1 MRELGK
7 DPLTWSFVKLFGLQ
21 VARDLREFR
30 GLPAS
35 HAWRWKTAGLWRARL
50 LTKAQCS
57 GVVVSVVERADRVE
71 LLVDDGTALVKAVL
85 WGEGVQPP
93 AALGDLVHVEG
104 KLNVDRNWDAV
115 DASRELRVLRV
126 SKVEDPNEELLH
138 WAQVVE
144 LSQSYYSSGGD
155 ALEAAPKPSDHGTG
169 GEAQWE
175 DIAAE
180 AFFSLSVAPSS
191 RDQFL
196 GRSDRHPHDD
206 ILLRTLESLLERQKA
221 SGANE
226 VADITFGVQLA
237 AAERDAGTSDHDAPN
252 TKSQRVR
259 ALQYAFR
266 KLRRAG
272 LLFLEDEDEDR
283 HILLSFEAV
292 LKPALLQILQGYSL
306 GRSVAEVADAVLVQ
320 ERFKCISLQ
329 WIETGLEHLL
339 ASRLIVQREVSQL
352 FFIK

>member
-7 DPLTWSFVKLFGLQ
+7 GPLTWSFVKLFGLQ
-21 VARDLREFR
+21 VARDLGEFE

-35 HAWRWKTAGLWRARL
+35 HAWRWKAAGLWRARL

-71 LLVDDGTALVKAVL
+71 LLVDDGTALVKAVV
-85 WGEGVQPP
+85 WGEGVQAQ

-115 DASRELRVLRV
+115 EPSRELRVLRM
-126 SKVEDPNEELLH
+126 SKIEDPNEELLH
-138 WAQVVE
+138 WTQVVE
-144 LSQSYYSSGGD
+144 LSQSYYCS
-155 ALEAAPKPSDHGTG
+155 A
-169 GEAQWE
+169 GETPVEERTMEGRKAQWE

-180 AFFSLSVAPSS
+180 AFFSLTLSASS
-191 RDQFL
+191 TQQFL

-206 ILLRTLESLLERQKA
+206 VLLGTLESLLVRQKA
-221 SGANE
+221 SGTKE
-226 VADITFGVQLA
+226 VVDVTFGDQIA
-237 AAERDAGTSDHDAPN
+237 AAERDAA
-252 TKSQRVR
+252 TKAQDGASTRNQRVR
-259 ALQYAFR
+259 ALQFAFR

-272 LLFLEDEDEDR
+272 LLFLEDDEADR

-292 LKPALLQILQGYSL
+292 LKPALLQLLQDSS
-306 GRSVAEVADAVLVQ
+306 GRSIADIADAVLGQ

-339 ASRLIVQREVSQL
+339 ASQLIVQREESQL